1 MSVIQAA
8 ASCATATTDCDDT
21 FSQSTGLLPPL
32 LIAGIVV
39 VVVLVVFVALL
50 LRKRHR

>member
-1 MSVIQAA
+1 MRVIEAA
-8 ASCATATTDCDDT
+8 TSCATATIDCDDT

-32 LIAGIVV
+32 FIAGIVL

-50 LRKRHR
+50 LRRRHR

>member
-1 MSVIQAA
+1 MSVIEAA
-8 ASCATATTDCDDT
+8 TSCAKATTDCDDT
-21 FSQSTGLLPPL
+21 VSLSAGLLPPL

-50 LRKRHR
+50 LRQRHR